1 MRCRAKHI
9 ATLGFLRLERMI
21 AARSATALLNMRRA
35 QGHIES
41 IVGANKVEVG
51 QVSQMRDAARDHCLE
66 YGLHPG
72 GDPTARR
79 HQRSQH
85 LESGNVLHGSI
96 PRHGTTTRR
105 IKT

>member
-41 IVGANKVEVG
+41 IVGANKVKVG
-51 QVSQMRDAARDHCLE
+51 QVSQMRNAARDHCLE
-66 YGLHPG
+66 YGYNLAATRLHDDISVASTLNQGTCFTVRFPG
-72 GDPTARR
+72 TA
-79 HQRSQH
+79 QQQQ
-85 LESGNVLHGSI
+85 G
-96 PRHGTTTRR
+96 
-105 IKT
+105 